1 MSAARRPQKMRG
13 DKRASAWVGSA
24 VTMTERRTPTIH
36 ERWALLRFSIIGR
49 LLAAPPPRGALRT
62 ELARLASCSW
72 RHPVTEESTRF
83 GVSTIERWYYQAK
96 HAGADPVGGLRRQV
110 RRDSGRQSAVGGPL
124 RQAILTQHA
133 AHKSWSVQLH
143 HDNLRVLVERTPA
156 LGPLPS
162 YSSLRRYLKAAGLAK
177 RRRLSSTATAAVR
190 DAERRLEEREVRSYE
205 AAYVHG
211 LWHLDF
217 HRGSRKVLT
226 TTGEWVTPQLLGVLD
241 DRSRLACHV
250 QWYLRDEN
258 AEDLVHGL
266 SQAIQKRGLPRALLT
281 DNGSA
286 ETAAEVEQGLV
297 RLGVLHETTLAHS
310 PYQNGKQ
317 ENFWS
322 QVEGRLLAMLE
333 NCPDLTLAV
342 LNEATQ
348 AWGELEYNRRV
359 HSETGETPL
368 ARFLAGPDVGR
379 PSPASAALRLAF
391 MAEEH
396 RTQRQSDGT
405 VSLEGR
411 RFELPSRYRHL
422 DRVTVRWARWDL
434 GHVYLIDDRSG
445 AVLCRLF
452 PLDRTANADGWRR
465 TLEPLGSPPTPIS
478 PPASGMAP
486 LLEKLLADY
495 RATGLPPA
503 YLPKNDG
510 ATAPIEEEDET
521 R

>member
-1 MSAARRPQKMRG
+1 MA
-13 DKRASAWVGSA
+13 D
-24 VTMTERRTPTIH
+24 ERTPTIH
-36 ERWALLRFSIIGR
+36 ERWALLRFSVVGR
-49 LLAAPPPRGALRT
+49 LLASPPPRG
-62 ELARLASCSW
+62 ELGAELERLAGCTW
-72 RHPVTEESTRF
+72 RHPVTARPTRF
-83 GVSTIERWYYQAK
+83 GVATIERWYYQAK
-96 HAGADPVGGLRRQV
+96 HAGADPVGVLRKRV
-110 RRDSGRQSAVGGPL
+110 RTDSGQQPSVGEPL
-124 RQAILTQHA
+124 RQTILAQHA

-143 HDNLRVLVERTPA
+143 YDNLRVLVEHDPA

-162 YSSLRRYLKAAGLAK
+162 YATVRRYMKAVGLAK
-177 RRRLSSTATAAVR
+177 RRRLSSKATAAVR
-190 DAERRLEEREVRSYE
+190 AAERRLEEREVRSYE

-217 HRGSRKVLT
+217 HPGSKKVLT
-226 TTGEWVTPQLLGVLD
+226 ATGDWATPQLLGVLD

-266 SQAIQKRGLPRALLT
+266 SQAIQKRGLPRALMT
-281 DNGSA
+281 DNGPA
-286 ETAAEVEQGLV
+286 ETAAEVIQGLA
-297 RLGVLHETTLAHS
+297 RLGVRHETTLAHS

-317 ENFWS
+317 ECFWS
-322 QVEGRLLAMLE
+322 QIEGRLLAMLE
-333 NCPDLTLAV
+333 NCRDVTLAI
-342 LNEATQ
+342 LNDATQ
-348 AWGELEYNRRV
+348 AWVELEYNRRV
-359 HSETGETPL
+359 HSETGEPPL

-379 PSPASAALRLAF
+379 PSPTSDALRLAF

-396 RTQRQSDGT
+396 RTQRKSDGT
-405 VSLEGR
+405 VSLDGR

-422 DRVTVRWARWDL
+422 DRVAVRWARWDL

-452 PLDRTANADGWRR
+452 PLDRTANADGQRR
-465 TLEPLGSPPTPIS
+465 VLEPLGSAPRS
-478 PPASGMAP
+478 PPAVGMAP

-510 ATAPIEEEDET
+510 AATPAAEDET
-521 R
+521 P

>member
-1 MSAARRPQKMRG
+1 MA
-13 DKRASAWVGSA
+13 D
-24 VTMTERRTPTIH
+24 ERTPTIH
-36 ERWALLRFSIIGR
+36 ERWALLRFSVVGR
-49 LLAAPPPRGALRT
+49 LLASPPPRGALRA
-62 ELARLASCSW
+62 ELERLAGCTW
-72 RHPVTEESTRF
+72 RHPVTAQPTHF

-96 HAGADPVGGLRRQV
+96 HAGADPVGVLRKRV
-110 RRDSGRQSAVGGPL
+110 RTDSGQQPTVGEPL
-124 RQAILTQHA
+124 RQVIRAQHG

-143 HDNLRVLVERTPA
+143 YDNLRVLVAHDPA

-162 YSSLRRYLKAAGLAK
+162 YSTVRRYMKAVGLAK
-177 RRRLSSTATAAVR
+177 RRRLSSKTTAAVR
-190 DAERRLEEREVRSYE
+190 EAERRLEEREVRSYE

-217 HRGSRKVLT
+217 HSGSKKVLT
-226 TTGEWVTPQLLGVLD
+226 AGGDWATPQLLGVLD

-266 SQAIQKRGLPRALLT
+266 AQAIQKRGLPRALMT
-281 DNGSA
+281 DNGPA
-286 ETAAEVEQGLV
+286 ETAAEVVQGLA
-297 RLGVLHETTLAHS
+297 RLGVRHETTLAHS

-317 ENFWS
+317 ECFWS

-333 NCPDLTLAV
+333 NCPDVTLAT

-379 PSPASAALRLAF
+379 PSPASDALRLAF

-396 RTQRQSDGT
+396 RTQRKSDGT
-405 VSLEGR
+405 VSLDGR

-422 DRVTVRWARWDL
+422 DRVAVRWARWDL

-452 PLDRTANADGWRR
+452 PLDRTANADGLRR
-465 TLEPLGSPPTPIS
+465 ALQPLGAAPMS
-478 PPASGMAP
+478 PPAPGMAP
-486 LLEKLLADY
+486 LLAKLLADY

-503 YLPKNDG
+503 YLPKDDG
-510 ATAPIEEEDET
+510 VTATVEEDET